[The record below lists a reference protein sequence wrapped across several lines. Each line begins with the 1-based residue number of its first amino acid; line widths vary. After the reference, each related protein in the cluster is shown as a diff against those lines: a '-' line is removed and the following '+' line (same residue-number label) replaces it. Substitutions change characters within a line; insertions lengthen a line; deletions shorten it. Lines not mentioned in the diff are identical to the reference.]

1 MSIFAKN
8 LTDRAD
14 RIKFLQ
20 YELNKSSGKLKEL
33 DSDLRNLNLSHAQ
46 ICKKIESDKA
56 AIDEYIKTLKAEL
69 KKITH

>member
-1 MSIFAKN
+1 MSNLAKN
-8 LTDRAD
+8 LADRAD

-20 YELNKSSGKLKEL
+20 YELNKHSNKLKEL
-33 DSDLRNLNLSHAQ
+33 DSDLRNLNLSHTQ

-56 AIDEYIKTLKAEL
+56 IVDAYIQKLNEEL